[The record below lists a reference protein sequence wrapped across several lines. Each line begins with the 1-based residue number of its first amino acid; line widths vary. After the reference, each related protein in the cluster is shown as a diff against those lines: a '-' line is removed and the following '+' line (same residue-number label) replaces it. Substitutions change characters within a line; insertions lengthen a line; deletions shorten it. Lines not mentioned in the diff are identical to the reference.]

1 MNTNYN
7 NDVAGALKLIT
18 INGSVYQLGKDAST
32 SEGGI
37 MKLFG
42 GSGALDTYKT
52 STDGAYDAKTVYDAI
67 AAAQTA
73 ATYDD
78 TAIQTAIDNL
88 EDALGEGFSES
99 ATVAAGVAAAKS
111 VVALGANESYLSL
124 SSAADQTDGH
134 MVYTISTTGIDSAI
148 STAVAAVVN
157 GAPEAFDTLKEI
169 SDWITTDTTGAAAIL
184 ADVANKANKVSMS
197 GNGAATQ
204 GNFFAIDA
212 SGDLADSG
220 YNASSF
226 QAAGSYKTTQTAVV
240 DPTTGSATNT
250 YEFIATISQNAN
262 GEISA
267 TKQVVRAAS
276 ASQSGLMSSSD
287 YSKLAAISATVSGD
301 TLTITTQAAA

>member
-67 AAAQTA
+67 AAA
-73 ATYDD
+73 
-78 TAIQTAIDNL
+78 
-88 EDALGEGFSES
+88 
-99 ATVAAGVAAAKS
+99 KS
-111 VVALGANESYLSL
+111 VVALGANEAYLSL
-124 SSAADQTDGH
+124 SSAADATDSH
-134 MVYTISTTGIDSAI
+134 VVYTISTTGIDSAI
-148 STAVAAVVN
+148 SAAVDAVVN

-169 SDWITTDTTGAAAIL
+169 SDWITADTTGAAAIL
-184 ADVANKANKVSMS
+184 ADVANKADKVSGAVS
-197 GNGAATQ
+197 GNFAGLDAN
-204 GNFFAIDA
+204 GN
-212 SGDLADSG
+212 LTDSG
-220 YNASSF
+220 YKAADF
-226 QAAGSYKTTQTAVV
+226 QAAGSYKTTQTAVT

>member
-42 GSGALDTYKT
+42 GNGALDTYKT

-78 TAIQTAIDNL
+78 TAIQTAIGNL

-99 ATVAAGVAAAKS
+99 ATVADAVAAAKS
-111 VVALGANESYLSL
+111 VVAAA
-124 SSAADQTDGH
+124 SSDYITVTPSTDATDGH
-134 MVYTISTTGIDSAI
+134 AIYTIGTSGIDTAISSAI
-148 STAVAAVVN
+148 AAVVN
-157 GAPEAFDTLKEI
+157 GAPETFDTLKEI
-169 SDWITTDTTGAAAIL
+169 SDWITADTTGAAAIL
-184 ADVANKANKVSMS
+184 ADVANKADKVSGAVS
-197 GNGAATQ
+197 GNFAGLDAN
-204 GNFFAIDA
+204 GN
-212 SGDLADSG
+212 LTDSG
-220 YNASSF
+220 YKAADF
-226 QAAGSYKTTQTAVV
+226 QAAGSYKTTQTAVS
-240 DPTTGSATNT
+240 DPSANGNAAA
-250 YEFIATISQNAN
+250 FIDSISQDAN
-262 GEISA
+262 GAISV
-267 TKQVVRAAS
+267 TKKNVQAAS
-276 ASQSGLMSSSD
+276 ASQAGLMSAAD
-287 YSKLAAISATVSGD
+287 YSKLAAVSASVSGD